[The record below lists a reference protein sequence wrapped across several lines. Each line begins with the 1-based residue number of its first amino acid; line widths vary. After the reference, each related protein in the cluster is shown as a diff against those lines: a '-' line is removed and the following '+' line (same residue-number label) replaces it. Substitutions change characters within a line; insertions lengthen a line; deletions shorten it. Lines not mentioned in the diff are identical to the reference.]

1 MLVTPTHLFTRLMLL
16 LVVITYITPAIF
28 STADAQ
34 HAWNTSY
41 EKEERPLF
49 TTHFSP
55 AEFAERRNRVYEE
68 IGSSAFAIIQGAP
81 MPMGFQVFRQN
92 NEFYYLSGLVS
103 PHAYMILDGQSQK
116 TTVYLQDRIDRREYG
131 EGKVLS
137 WQDAE
142 LVLELTGIDDVKQIS
157 QLQADLEE
165 YNTGQYTSVY
175 THLSPY
181 ENLGVTRSIA
191 NRTLGDRENDPFDN
205 RPGRHQEFIRHLE
218 SLTPNLELQNLDPIT
233 DEMRKIKSAA
243 EIELITISTNL
254 QAEAIMESIRS
265 THVGILPQEMEA
277 LSRYIYWKNGVDGE
291 GYYALI
297 HVGPDA
303 YMNHYHSSKRAA
315 RDGDM
320 ILMDYGP
327 VYNYY
332 TSDMARMWPA
342 NGTFN
347 PVQRELYTFYLEFY
361 EAILYNIEIGLTPRQ
376 IMRNALEQFQPVFDQ
391 MTFSKEIYKSA
402 ADEFIDSYR
411 QRLDNPRM
419 GLGHGVG
426 LAVHDVGDYSVPV
439 EPGMVFVIEP
449 QFRVPEEN
457 IYVRLEDM
465 IVVTDDGVE
474 VITDFVP
481 RDIEGI
487 EALIR
492 EEGMLQQFDFKL
504 D

>member
-1 MLVTPTHLFTRLMLL
+1 M
-16 LVVITYITPAIF
+16 
-28 STADAQ
+28 
-34 HAWNTSY
+34 
-41 EKEERPLF
+41 E
-49 TTHFSP
+49 
-55 AEFAERRNRVYEE
+55 
-68 IGSSAFAIIQGAP
+68 
-81 MPMGFQVFRQN
+81 
-92 NEFYYLSGLVS
+92 LS
-103 PHAYMILDGQSQK
+103 
-116 TTVYLQDRIDRREYG
+116 
-131 EGKVLS
+131 
-137 WQDAE
+137 
-142 LVLELTGIDDVKQIS
+142 GIDDVKHIS
-157 QLQADLEE
+157 RLQADFEQ
-165 YNTGQYTSVY
+165 YNSGQFTSVY

-205 RPGRHQEFIRHLE
+205 RAGRHREFIKHLE
-218 SLTPNLELQNLDPIT
+218 SLTPNLEMENLDPIT
-233 DEMRKIKSAA
+233 DEMRKIKSPS

-254 QAEAIMESIRS
+254 QAEAIMESMRS
-265 THVGILPQEMEA
+265 TSVGILPQEMEA
-277 LSRYIYWKNGVDGE
+277 ISRYIYWKNGVDGE
-291 GYYALI
+291 GYYALT

-342 NGTFN
+342 NGIFN

-391 MTFSKEIYKSA
+391 MTFSKDIYKNA
-402 ADEFIDSYR
+402 AEDFIDSYR

-465 IVVTDDGVE
+465 IVVTEDGVE
-474 VITDFVP
+474 IITDFVP

-487 EALIR
+487 EALMR